1 MDGLYFKNI
10 KKNEKEVS
18 LKCCYIYICTNP
30 FQVHFKLWCICQ
42 CLLISNQKFEGRPNF
57 DCFFAPQFMFSVFET
72 ITTLPHFTF
81 QAYIHLNA
89 LLGLSQMTN
98 PDFSIIASIAMF
110 WWFDEVTVGFL
121 NSLAH
126 LLAIIFNYRPN

>member
-1 MDGLYFKNI
+1 
-10 KKNEKEVS
+10 
-18 LKCCYIYICTNP
+18 
-30 FQVHFKLWCICQ
+30 
-42 CLLISNQKFEGRPNF
+42 
-57 DCFFAPQFMFSVFET
+57 MFSVFET

-89 LLGLSQMTN
+89 LLELSQMTN
-98 PDFSIIASIAMF
+98 PDFSILASIAMF

-126 LLAIIFNYRPN
+126 LLAMIFNYRPN